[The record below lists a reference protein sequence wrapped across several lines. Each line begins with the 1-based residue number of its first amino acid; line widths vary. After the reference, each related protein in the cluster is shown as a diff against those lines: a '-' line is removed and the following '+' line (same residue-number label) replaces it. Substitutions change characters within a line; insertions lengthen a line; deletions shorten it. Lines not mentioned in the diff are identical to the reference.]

1 MQLWNYKIQN
11 YENLLFKQIFQINS
25 LPKIIDE
32 KIKQSHNIE
41 KQLNHLL
48 ANQMRYNELK
58 LDKLQNAYL
67 QHENF

>member
-1 MQLWNYKIQN
+1 M
-11 YENLLFKQIFQINS
+11 NS

-67 QHENF
+67 QHENFFNKSKSLFVSEKMVK

>member
-1 MQLWNYKIQN
+1 M
-11 YENLLFKQIFQINS
+11 
-25 LPKIIDE
+25 PKIIDE

-67 QHENF
+67 QHENFFLIKAKSLFVSEKMVK